1 MIENKW
7 HTFAASRHF
16 FRTIVP
22 YVVFLLFATVS
33 SFYRVAYVWE
43 VHVGPSYGH
52 HESIVYTNTPSMV
65 TTLYPPKFAF
75 FPSKW
80 TSVSLRFSVF
90 LQAPADQLPDIDF
103 WLNVIVYIIGIP
115 YLLWDAYRGCR
126 IKATDLDPNEDLNI
140 SFVEIMFFFCK
151 LICRFCNAC

>member
-1 MIENKW
+1 VTKCGVGQVEHEIPAFVDSENPTIFQNMIENKW

-52 HESIVYTNTPSMV
+52 HESIVYSNTPSMV
-65 TTLYPPKFAF
+65 TTLYPPKSAF
-75 FPSKW
+75 VPPK
-80 TSVSLRFSVF
+80 
-90 LQAPADQLPDIDF
+90 
-103 WLNVIVYIIGIP
+103 
-115 YLLWDAYRGCR
+115 
-126 IKATDLDPNEDLNI
+126 
-140 SFVEIMFFFCK
+140 
-151 LICRFCNAC
+151 